1 MVLVSYRYYTE
12 SRQRRRIVDNLSIF
26 LFAIAGISTLVGA
39 FYLMA
44 SAANSKPVRDYNA
57 GRLTGTWTTEVKK
70 PVHPEMRDV
79 EPGTQLMGVNFD
91 QKTECDLEEYKDL
104 QARINVLRAEL
115 EDQLG
120 DDDED
125 DEDGDI
131 IVRV

>member
-1 MVLVSYRYYTE
+1 M
-12 SRQRRRIVDNLSIF
+12 DNLSIF

-70 PVHPEMRDV
+70 PVHPEMKDV
-79 EPGTQLMGVNFD
+79 EPGTELMGVNFG
-91 QKTECDLEEYKDL
+91 KTECNLEEYKDL
-104 QARINVLRAEL
+104 QARIDALRIEL
-115 EDQLG
+115 EDQLE

-125 DEDGDI
+125 DGGST
-131 IVRV
+131 VVLNR